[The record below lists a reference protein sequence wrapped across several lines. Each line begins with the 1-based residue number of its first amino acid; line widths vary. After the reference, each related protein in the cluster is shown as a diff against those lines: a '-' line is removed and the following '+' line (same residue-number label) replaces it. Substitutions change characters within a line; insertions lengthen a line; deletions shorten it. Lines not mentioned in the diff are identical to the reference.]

1 MKDLVKKA
9 EIHEKYKIHRNLL
22 SALIKESKLKYFN
35 KYIQNNLNNNNCNLF
50 MYNVVKWPNIL

>member
-35 KYIQNNLNNNNCNLF
+35 KYI
-50 MYNVVKWPNIL
+50 